1 MSENILNSP
10 YGACFMYM
18 RLWTLNLLINCS
30 NIFHSPS
37 DVLSAWN
44 CPWWSPWRREQDYV
58 PISNIKQKTVS
69 KFSKTDGVFPGALT
83 CNDNGQV
90 CLPLWW
96 RTCSPSTT
104 FSKNRQCDKCS
115 CEVLQP
121 LLLHTFSGEDKWLL
135 KSDQSSSCSLSLMWL
150 VLTKKLRKSIN
161 DLKKSSSTILLTAK

>member
-1 MSENILNSP
+1 MSENILNTP

-18 RLWTLNLLINCS
+18 RRWTLNLLINCS

-44 CPWWSPWRREQDYV
+44 CPWQSPWRREQDSV
-58 PISNIKQKTVS
+58 PISNIKQKTAS
-69 KFSKTDGVFPGALT
+69 KFSKTDGVFSGALT
-83 CNDNGQV
+83 RNDNGQV

-115 CEVLQP
+115 CAVIQP
-121 LLLHTFSGEDKWLL
+121 LLLHTGEDKRLL
-135 KSDQSSSCSLSLMWL
+135 KSDQLSSCSLSRMWL
-150 VLTKKLRKSIN
+150 VLTRKSIN
-161 DLKKSSSTILLTAK
+161 GLKKSSSTILLTAK